1 MLLIAG
7 SSFPYIEF
15 MPKPGQARG
24 VQIDSDPIRIGLRYP
39 VEAGLV
45 GDCSGT
51 LEALL
56 PMLHGNECRT
66 FLSLAQSGRRDWK
79 KFMEQEESVTTK
91 PMKPQ
96 VVAAELGRRLPDNAI
111 ANCDSGTIATWW
123 AGMFR

>member
-1 MLLIAG
+1 MEQCDTLLIAG

-24 VQIDSDPIRIGLRYP
+24 VQIDYNPVRIGLRYP

-45 GDCSGT
+45 GDCRGT

-56 PMLHGNECRT
+56 PLLHGNQYRT
-66 FLSLAQSGRRDWK
+66 FLSLIQSEMRNWNKLMAQ
-79 KFMEQEESVTTK
+79 QESATTK

-96 VVAAELGRRLPDNAI
+96 VVAAELGRRLPAKVNRC
-111 ANCDSGTIATWW
+111 N
-123 AGMFR
+123 